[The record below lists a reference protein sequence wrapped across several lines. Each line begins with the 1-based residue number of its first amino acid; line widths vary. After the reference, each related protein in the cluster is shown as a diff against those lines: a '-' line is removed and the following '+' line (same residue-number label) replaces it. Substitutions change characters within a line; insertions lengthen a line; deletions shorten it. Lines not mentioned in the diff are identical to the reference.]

1 MKSSPKVGVTH
12 LNGWLGLVCGLF
24 FLLTIAP
31 APARAHK
38 VTVFAWVEG
47 DTVITQSK
55 FAGGRSAKGARLEV
69 YNRDGQKLL
78 EGLSD
83 DQGQFAFK
91 APLPEDLQIVLIA
104 GAGHRAEW
112 RVRADEFTPAAAVAP
127 SAAVEDGA
135 RPSSPPAPAVKH
147 SPETVTLTRDELQ
160 LLVESAVERKLA
172 PILRRLEQQGDGPT
186 LSDVVGGI
194 GYILG
199 LVGLG
204 AYMHSRRRNG

>member
-1 MKSSPKVGVTH
+1 MKPSPNVAVAH
-12 LNGWLGLVCGLF
+12 VNGWLGLVGCLF
-24 FLLTIAP
+24 VLLISGP
-31 APARAHK
+31 APAVAHK

-47 DTVITQSK
+47 DRVITQSK

-69 YNRDGQKLL
+69 FNSDGEKLL

-83 DQGQFAFK
+83 DQGQFAFN
-91 APLPEDLQIVLIA
+91 APQPEDLQIVLIA

-112 RVRADEFTPAAAVAP
+112 WVRADEFTPAAAGEG
-127 SAAVEDGA
+127 S
-135 RPSSPPAPAVKH
+135 RPSSPPAPPREQ
-147 SPETVTLTRDELQ
+147 SPDTVTLTRDELQ

-204 AYMHSRRRNG
+204 AYMHYRRRNG